1 MESIVE
7 ELGKLKYSVA
17 LEISLEEIK
26 PTYNAIYR
34 ELKNTRL
41 NGFRPGKH
49 PKGWLDKR
57 FMSAMQKEAVKHII
71 PRYMDDA
78 LKEHSLRPVTV
89 PVIQKIDFNRESPLS
104 ATLHFEIPP
113 KLPPLDYGKI
123 LLERKDIE
131 EVSAKDIAEEL
142 DALLQREEVLVPKD
156 GVNAKVENDDWVLIN
171 FNGTI
176 GGEEFVDSNANDMQ
190 IKIGGS
196 DLAEFHAG
204 LLGMSSGEEKEV
216 EVELPER
223 FGENAGKKANF
234 KILLTEIS
242 TVKRPKMDEDF
253 FKKYGVAGEDE
264 LKDKVGEN
272 IKSRKTAE
280 LQSEYRIAV
289 RSQLSG
295 LFDEFDLPEELV
307 KFEQEQIDK
316 DLEKAVSDKEISAE
330 EKEKKRQEG
339 YDNAKLDLRMKFILD
354 SISGQEEMHFDENE
368 AAREFVGL
376 AQMTG
381 QSPDKLIQSP
391 FGRDMY
397 QRIVVRKQ
405 GDATLDR
412 VVARVFGDPIDQS
425 VPVEQEHVHDKNCG
439 HDHS

>member
-89 PVIQKIDFNRESPLS
+89 PVIQKIDFNRKSPLS
-104 ATLHFEIPP
+104 ATLHFEISP

-339 YDNAKLDLRMKFILD
+339 YDNVKLDLRMKFILD

-376 AQMTG
+376 AQITG

>member
-89 PVIQKIDFNRESPLS
+89 PVIQKIDFNRKSPLS
-104 ATLHFEIPP
+104 ATLHFEISP

-280 LQSEYRIAV
+280 LQSEYRISV

-339 YDNAKLDLRMKFILD
+339 YDNVKLDLRMKFILD

>member
-104 ATLHFEIPP
+104 ATLHFEISPE
-113 KLPPLDYGKI
+113 LPTLDYGKI
-123 LLERKDIE
+123 LLERKDIK

-216 EVELPER
+216 EIELPER

-253 FKKYGVAGEDE
+253 FKKFGVTSEDE

-330 EKEKKRQEG
+330 GKEKKRQEG

>member
-89 PVIQKIDFNRESPLS
+89 PVIQKIDFNRKSPLS
-104 ATLHFEIPP
+104 ATLHFEISP

-242 TVKRPKMDEDF
+242 TVKRPEMDEDF

>member
-89 PVIQKIDFNRESPLS
+89 PVIQKIDFNRKSPLS
-104 ATLHFEIPP
+104 ATLHFEISP

>member
-89 PVIQKIDFNRESPLS
+89 PVIQKIDFNRKSPLS
-104 ATLHFEIPP
+104 ATLHFEISP

-142 DALLQREEVLVPKD
+142 DELLQREEVLVPKD

-280 LQSEYRIAV
+280 LQSEYRISV

-316 DLEKAVSDKEISAE
+316 DLEKAVSDKEISTE

-368 AAREFVGL
+368 AASEFVGL
-376 AQMTG
+376 AQITG

>member
-123 LLERKDIE
+123 LLERKDIK

-242 TVKRPKMDEDF
+242 TVKSPKMDEDF

-397 QRIVVRKQ
+397 KRIVVRKQ

>member
-104 ATLHFEIPP
+104 ATLHFEISP

-216 EVELPER
+216 EVELSER

-280 LQSEYRIAV
+280 LQSEYRISV

-316 DLEKAVSDKEISAE
+316 DLEKAVSDKEISTE

>member
-1 MESIVE
+1 M
-7 ELGKLKYSVA
+7 
-17 LEISLEEIK
+17 
-26 PTYNAIYR
+26 
-34 ELKNTRL
+34 
-41 NGFRPGKH
+41 
-49 PKGWLDKR
+49 
-57 FMSAMQKEAVKHII
+57 
-71 PRYMDDA
+71 
-78 LKEHSLRPVTV
+78 
-89 PVIQKIDFNRESPLS
+89 
-104 ATLHFEIPP
+104 
-113 KLPPLDYGKI
+113 
-123 LLERKDIE
+123 
-131 EVSAKDIAEEL
+131 
-142 DALLQREEVLVPKD
+142 
-156 GVNAKVENDDWVLIN
+156 IN

-307 KFEQEQIDK
+307 KFDQEQIDK

>member
-171 FNGTI
+171 FKGTI

-280 LQSEYRIAV
+280 LQSEYRISV

-339 YDNAKLDLRMKFILD
+339 YDNAKLDLRIKFILD

>member
-7 ELGKLKYSVA
+7 ELGKLKYAVA

-89 PVIQKIDFNRESPLS
+89 PVIQKIDFNRKSPLS
-104 ATLHFEIPP
+104 ATLHFEISP

-376 AQMTG
+376 AQITG
-381 QSPDKLIQSP
+381 QSPDKLIQSS

>member
-123 LLERKDIE
+123 LLERKDIK

-330 EKEKKRQEG
+330 EKGKKRQEG

-425 VPVEQEHVHDKNCG
+425 VPVEQEHVHDKNCE

>member
-78 LKEHSLRPVTV
+78 LKEHSLRPVTA
-89 PVIQKIDFNRESPLS
+89 PVIQKIDFNRKSPLS
-104 ATLHFEIPP
+104 ATLHFEISPE
-113 KLPPLDYGKI
+113 LPPLDYGKI

-280 LQSEYRIAV
+280 LQSEYRISV

>member
-89 PVIQKIDFNRESPLS
+89 PVLQKIDFNRKSPLS
-104 ATLHFEIPP
+104 ATLHFEISPE
-113 KLPPLDYGKI
+113 LPPLDYGKI

-216 EVELPER
+216 EVELSDR

-234 KILLTEIS
+234 KIFLTEIS
-242 TVKRPKMDEDF
+242 TVKRPKMDEGF

-280 LQSEYRIAV
+280 LQSEYRISV

-316 DLEKAVSDKEISAE
+316 DLEKAMSDKEISAE

>member
-104 ATLHFEIPP
+104 ATLHFEISP

>member
-89 PVIQKIDFNRESPLS
+89 PVIQKIDFNRKSPLS
-104 ATLHFEIPP
+104 ATLHFEISP

-368 AAREFVGL
+368 ATREFVGL

>member
-89 PVIQKIDFNRESPLS
+89 PVIQKIDFNRKSPLS
-104 ATLHFEIPP
+104 ATLHFEISP

-376 AQMTG
+376 AQITG

>member
-89 PVIQKIDFNRESPLS
+89 PVIQKIDFNRKSPLS
-104 ATLHFEIPP
+104 ATLHFEISPE
-113 KLPPLDYGKI
+113 LPPLDYGKI

>member
-89 PVIQKIDFNRESPLS
+89 PVIQKIDFNRKSPLS
-104 ATLHFEIPP
+104 ATLHFEISP

-280 LQSEYRIAV
+280 LQSEYRISV

>member
-104 ATLHFEIPP
+104 ATLHFEISP

-354 SISGQEEMHFDENE
+354 SVSGQEEMHFDENE

>member
-89 PVIQKIDFNRESPLS
+89 PVIQKIDFNRKSPLS
-104 ATLHFEIPP
+104 ATLHFEISP

-123 LLERKDIE
+123 LLERKDIK

-204 LLGMSSGEEKEV
+204 LLGMSSAEEKEV
-216 EVELPER
+216 EVELSER

-316 DLEKAVSDKEISAE
+316 DLEKSVSDKEISTE

-339 YDNAKLDLRMKFILD
+339 YDNVKLDLRMKFILD
-354 SISGQEEMHFDENE
+354 SISGQEKMHFEENE

-376 AQMTG
+376 AQITG

>member
-104 ATLHFEIPP
+104 ATLHFEISP

-316 DLEKAVSDKEISAE
+316 DLEKAVSDKEISTE

-368 AAREFVGL
+368 AASEFVGL

-405 GDATLDR
+405 GDVTLDR

>member
-89 PVIQKIDFNRESPLS
+89 PVLQKIDFNRESPLS
-104 ATLHFEIPP
+104 ATLHFEISP
-113 KLPPLDYGKI
+113 KLLPLDYGKI

-425 VPVEQEHVHDKNCG
+425 VPVEQEHVHDKNCE

>member
-26 PTYNAIYR
+26 PTYNAIFR

-89 PVIQKIDFNRESPLS
+89 PVIQKIDFNRKSPLS
-104 ATLHFEIPP
+104 ATLHFEISP

-280 LQSEYRIAV
+280 LQSEYRISV

-295 LFDEFDLPEELV
+295 LFDAFDLPEELV

-316 DLEKAVSDKEISAE
+316 DLEKAVSDKEISTE

-368 AAREFVGL
+368 AASEFVGL
-376 AQMTG
+376 AQITG

>member
-89 PVIQKIDFNRESPLS
+89 PVIQKIDFNRKSPLS
-104 ATLHFEIPP
+104 ATLHFEISP

-381 QSPDKLIQSP
+381 QSPDKLIQSS

>member
-17 LEISLEEIK
+17 LEITLEEIK

-123 LLERKDIE
+123 LLERKDIK

-216 EVELPER
+216 EVELPDR

-272 IKSRKTAE
+272 IKSRKTIE
-280 LQSEYRIAV
+280 LQSEYRISV

-316 DLEKAVSDKEISAE
+316 DLEKAMSDKNISSE
-330 EKEKKRQEG
+330 EKGKKRQEG

>member
-123 LLERKDIE
+123 LLERKDIK

-216 EVELPER
+216 EVELSER

-253 FKKYGVAGEDE
+253 FKKYDVASEDE

-381 QSPDKLIQSP
+381 QSPDKLIQSS

>member
-7 ELGKLKYSVA
+7 ELGKLKYAVA

-26 PTYNAIYR
+26 PTYNAIYK

-89 PVIQKIDFNRESPLS
+89 PVLQKIDFNRKSPLS
-104 ATLHFEIPP
+104 ATLHFEISP
-113 KLPPLDYGKI
+113 KLPLLDYGKI
-123 LLERKDIE
+123 LLDRKDIE
-131 EVSAKDIAEEL
+131 EVSAKDIAEEI
-142 DALLQREEVLVPKD
+142 DVLLQREEVLVPKD

-176 GGEEFVDSNANDMQ
+176 GGKEFVDSNANDMQ

-196 DLAEFHAG
+196 DLAEFNAG
-204 LLGMSSGEEKEV
+204 LLGMSCGEEKEV

-223 FGENAGKKANF
+223 FGENAGKKAKF

-242 TVKRPKMDEDF
+242 TVKRQKMDEDF
-253 FKKYGVAGEDE
+253 FKKYDVAGEDE
-264 LKDKVGEN
+264 LNDKVGEN
-272 IKSRKTAE
+272 IKFRKTAE
-280 LQSEYRIAV
+280 LQSEYRIGV

-307 KFEQEQIDK
+307 KFEQEQVDK
-316 DLEKAVSDKEISAE
+316 DLEKAVSDKEISVE
-330 EKEKKRQEG
+330 EKEKKRQQG
-339 YDNAKLDLRMKFILD
+339 YDNAMLDLRMKFILD

-381 QSPDKLIQSP
+381 QSPDKLIQST

-425 VPVEQEHVHDKNCG
+425 VPVEQEHVHDKNCE

>member
-123 LLERKDIE
+123 LLERKDIK

-368 AAREFVGL
+368 ATREFVGL

>member
-1 MESIVE
+1 
-7 ELGKLKYSVA
+7 
-17 LEISLEEIK
+17 
-26 PTYNAIYR
+26 
-34 ELKNTRL
+34 
-41 NGFRPGKH
+41 
-49 PKGWLDKR
+49 
-57 FMSAMQKEAVKHII
+57 
-71 PRYMDDA
+71 
-78 LKEHSLRPVTV
+78 V

-104 ATLHFEIPP
+104 ATLHFEISP

-216 EVELPER
+216 EVELSER
-223 FGENAGKKANF
+223 FGENIGKKANF

-253 FKKYGVAGEDE
+253 FKKYGVASEDE

-316 DLEKAVSDKEISAE
+316 DLEKAVSDKKIPAE
-330 EKEKKRQEG
+330 EKEEKRQEG

-376 AQMTG
+376 AQITG

-412 VVARVFGDPIDQS
+412 VVARAFGDPIDQS

>member
-123 LLERKDIE
+123 LLERKDIK

-216 EVELPER
+216 EVELSER

-253 FKKYGVAGEDE
+253 FEKYGVAGEDE

>member
-89 PVIQKIDFNRESPLS
+89 PVIQKIDFNRKSPLS
-104 ATLHFEIPP
+104 ATLHFEISP

-242 TVKRPKMDEDF
+242 TVKRSKMDEDF

-280 LQSEYRIAV
+280 LQSEYRISV

>member
-17 LEISLEEIK
+17 LEISFEEIK

-78 LKEHSLRPVTV
+78 LKEHSLRPVTM
-89 PVIQKIDFNRESPLS
+89 PVLQKIDFNRKSPLS
-104 ATLHFEIPP
+104 ATLHFEISP

-123 LLERKDIE
+123 LLERKDIK

-204 LLGMSSGEEKEV
+204 LLGMSPGEEKEV

-253 FKKYGVAGEDE
+253 FKKYGVVGEDE

-272 IKSRKTAE
+272 IKSRKTSE

-295 LFDEFDLPEELV
+295 LFDVFDLPEELV

>member
-89 PVIQKIDFNRESPLS
+89 PVIQKIDFNRKSPLS
-104 ATLHFEIPP
+104 ATLHFEISP
-113 KLPPLDYGKI
+113 KLHPLDYGKI

-253 FKKYGVAGEDE
+253 FKKYGVASEDE

-316 DLEKAVSDKEISAE
+316 DLEKAMSDKEISAE

>member
-104 ATLHFEIPP
+104 ATLHFEISPE
-113 KLPPLDYGKI
+113 LPPLDYGKI

-242 TVKRPKMDEDF
+242 TVKRPKMDEEF

-272 IKSRKTAE
+272 LKSRKTAE

>member
-89 PVIQKIDFNRESPLS
+89 PVLQKINFNRKSPLS

-123 LLERKDIE
+123 LLERKDIK

-295 LFDEFDLPEELV
+295 LYDEFDLPEELV

-376 AQMTG
+376 AQITG

>member
-89 PVIQKIDFNRESPLS
+89 PVIQKIDFNRKSPLS
-104 ATLHFEIPP
+104 ATLHFEISP

-264 LKDKVGEN
+264 LKDKVGEK

>member
-89 PVIQKIDFNRESPLS
+89 PVIQKIDFNRKSPLS
-104 ATLHFEIPP
+104 ATLHFEISP

-242 TVKRPKMDEDF
+242 MVKRPKMDEDF
-253 FKKYGVAGEDE
+253 FKKYGVVGEDE
-264 LKDKVGEN
+264 LKEKVEEN

-368 AAREFVGL
+368 ATREFVGL

-397 QRIVVRKQ
+397 KRIVVRKQ

-425 VPVEQEHVHDKNCG
+425 VPVEQKHVHDKNCG